1 MKRAAVV
8 AVFALM
14 ASPSAAAPVTLDCA
28 VTMRLIVSEIGK
40 ADTESSVHVTET
52 FTLKDDGTFI
62 GAIIEKGLEDHGNY
76 TVTPKRYI
84 LRYTDNT
91 MPETTGYI
99 DRETGEFFNTHGFD
113 NSQTVRLTTTNTGMC
128 SPEVAK
134 PKF

>member
-14 ASPSAAAPVTLDCA
+14 ASPSAAAPVTA
-28 VTMRLIVSEIGK
+28 TH
-40 ADTESSVHVTET
+40 SSP
-52 FTLKDDGTFI
+52 LPMQ
-62 GAIIEKGLEDHGNY
+62 GLEDHGNY